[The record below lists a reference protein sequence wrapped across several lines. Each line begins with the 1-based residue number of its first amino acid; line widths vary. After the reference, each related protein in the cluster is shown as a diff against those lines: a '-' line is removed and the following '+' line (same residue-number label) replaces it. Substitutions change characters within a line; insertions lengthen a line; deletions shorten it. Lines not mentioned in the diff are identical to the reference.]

1 MDLNLGKRTSSLE
14 EFVVR
19 STQKSYPQQN
29 TVIMPDF
36 RGNLGAGFAS
46 GCDCKVG
53 PIFIPTPSPCSEC
66 GTMERDLEM
75 LKDRVLELENLIG
88 EKTDTVIA
96 MTDTNNN
103 EVSIVVLAEQEA

>member
-1 MDLNLGKRTSSLE
+1 MDLNFGRRISFLDEL
-14 EFVVR
+14 VVR
-19 STQKSYPQQN
+19 STQNESQGEM
-29 TVIMPDF
+29 VIRPSLSENM
-36 RGNLGAGFAS
+36 GAGFAS
-46 GCDCKVG
+46 VYACNDN

-66 GTMERDLEM
+66 GTMERDLEL
-75 LKDRVLELENLIG
+75 LKFKVQALENLIG